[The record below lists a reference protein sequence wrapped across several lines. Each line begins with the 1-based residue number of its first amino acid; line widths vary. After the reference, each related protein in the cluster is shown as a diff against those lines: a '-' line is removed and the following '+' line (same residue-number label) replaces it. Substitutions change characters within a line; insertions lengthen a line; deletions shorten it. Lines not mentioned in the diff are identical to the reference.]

1 MAGKRLE
8 RYLVYLALVLMA
20 VVVLFPLALMFRI
33 SLIEPKHFFDVP
45 VSWFAPVTVDHY
57 RHVLIDSPFPKYL
70 ANSLIVSLATTAIVM
85 FAGTLAAFA
94 LARHRAKNKDGL
106 LFFVLS
112 TRMGPPVV
120 FAVPMYVMMINMNMI
135 DSRLG
140 LILLNTFANL
150 AFAIWLMYGF
160 FKDTP
165 PEVEEA
171 AMLDGLGEFGVFTRI
186 SLPMVTSGLVAT
198 ATLVFIMTWNE
209 FFYALIMTRDVAKTF
224 PAQVPSFFG
233 AFAVDWGGMF
243 AASWLGILIPLIF
256 GMAVRKYLARGL
268 TMGFTQ

>member
-1 MAGKRLE
+1 MAVRRLQQS
-8 RYLVYLALVLMA
+8 LVYVALVVMTVL
-20 VVVLFPLALMFRI
+20 VLFPLILMLRI
-33 SLIEPKHFFDVP
+33 SLIEPKRVFDVP
-45 VSWFAPVTVDHY
+45 VSWFAPVTLEHY
-57 RHVLIDSPFPKYL
+57 AKVLTESSFPSYL
-70 ANSLIVSLATTAIVM
+70 VNSLIVSLVTTAIVM

-94 LARHRAKNKDGL
+94 LAKYRTKSRDNI
-106 LFFVLS
+106 LFFILG
-112 TRMGPPVV
+112 TRMGPAVV
-120 FAVPMYVMMINMNMI
+120 FAVPMYVMLINLGLV
-135 DSRLG
+135 DSRVG

-186 SLPMVTSGLVAT
+186 SLPMVLPGLVAT
-198 ATLVFIMTWNE
+198 ATLVFVMVWNE
-209 FFYALIMTRDVAKTF
+209 FFYALIMTRSAAKTF

-233 AFAVDWGGMF
+233 AFAIDWGGMF

-256 GMAVRKYLARGL
+256 GILVRKYLARGL
-268 TMGFTQ
+268 TMGAVD